1 MNVLVFDVETTGL
14 LPKTI
19 TDPPVYI
26 TQLSFTLYDAKNNE
40 LLKTYNAFV
49 KIPDDVTITEKVTQI
64 TGIDREK
71 LNAEGV
77 DIVEVLERFYDAYC
91 RADIMV
97 AHNFDFDSKV
107 IEIEANRNYERIE
120 NKNKELAPHIVW
132 MFDSMYV
139 KLANIEMKCT
149 MKMSK
154 ELCNIERVNS
164 RGTYI
169 KFPTLCELYE
179 KLFHTKPENLHNSM
193 IDVLVCLRC
202 YLKMEHNIDISD
214 CDFYSYIKFA
224 L

>member
-1 MNVLVFDVETTGL
+1 MIVLIFDVETTGL
-14 LPKTI
+14 LPKTN

-26 TQLSFTLYDAKNNE
+26 TQLSLALYDVKNNQ

-49 KIPDDVTITEKVTQI
+49 KIPEDVTISDKVTQI
-64 TGIDREK
+64 TGIDRAK

-77 DIVEVLERFYDAYC
+77 DIVDVLERFYDAYS
-91 RADIMV
+91 RANIMV
-97 AHNFDFDSKV
+97 AHNLDFDSKV
-107 IEIEANRNYERIE
+107 IEIEANRNYDRLL
-120 NKNKELAPHIVW
+120 NKETAPHIVW
-132 MFDSMYV
+132 MFDSMYATLTNV
-139 KLANIEMKCT
+139 VMKCT

-164 RGTYI
+164 RGPYI

-193 IDVLVCLRC
+193 MDVLVCLRC

-214 CDFYSYIKFA
+214 GDFYSYIKVA